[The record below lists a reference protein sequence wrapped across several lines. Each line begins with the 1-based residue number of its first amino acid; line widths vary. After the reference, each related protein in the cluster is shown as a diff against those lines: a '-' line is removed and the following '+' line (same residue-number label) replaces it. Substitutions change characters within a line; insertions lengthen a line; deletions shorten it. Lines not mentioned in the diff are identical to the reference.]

1 MVLDME
7 SEFYKLAK
15 TILRSERNLYKLL
28 SLEPSSGR
36 LSVMGS
42 KGGILV
48 GPKAM
53 DQLMNG
59 PEKAAY
65 RFGKSSGKDL
75 FGGLVKEF
83 DEEVS
88 RLGPKKL
95 MELALAMSRAL
106 GWGDLRMKALDRK
119 GHSCVIEAERAIEQ
133 ASKKATHMGVT
144 SGYLAGISTVCFGTD
159 MSCTPLGEK
168 KGVHSFSVSK
178 ARG

>member
-15 TILRSERNLYKLL
+15 NILRSERNLYKLL
-28 SLEPSSGR
+28 SIEPSSGR

-42 KGGILV
+42 RGGLLV

-53 DQLMNG
+53 DHLMKG

-65 RFGKSSGKDL
+65 RFGRSSGKDL

-88 RLGPKKL
+88 RLGPRKL
-95 MELALAMSRAL
+95 MELALSMSRAL
-106 GWGDLRMKALDRK
+106 GWGDLRMRSLDRK
-119 GHSCVIEAERAIEQ
+119 GMSCVIEAERTIEQ
-133 ASKKATHMGVT
+133 SSKKAAHMGVT
-144 SGYLAGISTVCFGTD
+144 SGYLAGISAVCFGAD
-159 MSCTPLGEK
+159 MMCTHTGEK
-168 KGVHSFSVSK
+168 GGVHSFSISK
-178 ARG
+178 ALG